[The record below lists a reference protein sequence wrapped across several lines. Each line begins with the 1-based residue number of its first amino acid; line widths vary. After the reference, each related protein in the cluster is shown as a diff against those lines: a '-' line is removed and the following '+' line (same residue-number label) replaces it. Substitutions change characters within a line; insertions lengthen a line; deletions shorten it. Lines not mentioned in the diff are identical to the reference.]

1 MKHIEEYLFN
11 EMVKAMEKKNVLE
24 LQLIIAE
31 EELERIRAAYKAY
44 KNSDKEN

>member
-1 MKHIEEYLFN
+1 MEKIEEYLFN

-31 EELERIRAAYKAY
+31 EELQRIRAAYKAY
-44 KNSDKEN
+44 KGEN